1 MASGL
6 STAERNRYLTA
17 QLKTAT
23 VYGACCDADPS
34 DAGTMSGKEI
44 AASYD
49 YARTEITFGDNA
61 AAGTISNT
69 AALTFP
75 AANGGSWGTISHL
88 AICTTDVE
96 DADSMIM
103 SGSLTASKLI
113 DDGDQ
118 LVFAVGNI
126 DVSIAAQA

>member
-17 QLKTAT
+17 NYKTAT
-23 VYGACCDADPS
+23 IYGACCTVDPS
-34 DAGTMSGKEI
+34 DAASMSGKE
-44 AASYD
+44 ATGSA
-49 YARTEITFGDNA
+49 YARTAITCGDNA

-69 AALTFP
+69 AAVEFP
-75 AANGGSWGTISHL
+75 AASGGNWGTIGWL

-96 DADSMIM
+96 DADTAIA
-103 SGSLTASKLI
+103 SGSLTASKVI

-118 LVFAVGNI
+118 IVFAIGNI
-126 DVSIAAQA
+126 DVSVAVQA